1 MTDRQTDRIAKSSHT
16 YARVVNT
23 NNTDT
28 VVVCQEYFF
37 LNYTQCSNVHINLKP
52 NFAVAYRPVKYI
64 NKL

>member
-37 LNYTQCSNVHINLKP
+37 SELH
-52 NFAVAYRPVKYI
+52 AVFKRAHKFETKFCGSVSAC
-64 NKL
+64 